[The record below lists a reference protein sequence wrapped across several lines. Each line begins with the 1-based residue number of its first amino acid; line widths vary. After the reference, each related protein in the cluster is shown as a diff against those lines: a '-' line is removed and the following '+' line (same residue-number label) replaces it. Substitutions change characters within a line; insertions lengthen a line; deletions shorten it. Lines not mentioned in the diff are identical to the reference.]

1 MGEVTKVML
10 VAAPEGVGSA
20 IGCERVVLLEHA
32 DRALQAVSLISL
44 YAGNL
49 HYYPLYLLLAPRRR
63 SVERELVH
71 IEDVNQPRNHTAA
84 HSNDV
89 VQLVSLVD
97 VGLPVNLVRELC
109 GNAGADRAGRRRAG
123 DAEKRRAADEL
134 DLAANEGIGVGEGD
148 DCLLLHRWSALPE
161 AEVSAWHGL
170 AEFYWRQRT

>member
-1 MGEVTKVML
+1 M
-10 VAAPEGVGSA
+10 
-20 IGCERVVLLEHA
+20 
-32 DRALQAVSLISL
+32 QAVSLISL

-49 HYYPLYLLLAPRRR
+49 HYYPLYLLLTPRRR

-109 GNAGADRAGRRRAG
+109 GNAARTALAGEEPAMPRR
-123 DAEKRRAADEL
+123 
-134 DLAANEGIGVGEGD
+134 GV
-148 DCLLLHRWSALPE
+148 LLTNSI
-161 AEVSAWHGL
+161 S
-170 AEFYWRQRT
+170 